1 MSMKCYFS
9 SIMKTGLLK
18 LIILAVTACVS
29 LTIAA
34 QADAAAEAVLKH
46 TRYAATLQQQDL
58 HGKMKKNGAETAVSL
73 FLRGQDIQ
81 FFYGAG
87 KSNKRFHM
95 RLKEN
100 EFDLFDIVGGK
111 TRKFNSKEIAQ
122 NINGTDLSFEDLSM
136 RFLYWKNSQIMGE
149 ERISGQKCHIIRL
162 INPGTTG
169 DYKQVYAWVHK
180 KYGSLMRVI
189 GYNAA
194 GQPLKQFQVTD
205 LMKVNGEYTLKRM
218 RVDRFNPKTNKSI
231 GVTYL
236 EFDKPKKAPNTGR

>member
-1 MSMKCYFS
+1 MKCYFS

-18 LIILAVTACVS
+18 SIVCAGLACVS
-29 LTIAA
+29 LTSVA
-34 QADAAAEAVLKH
+34 QADAAAENILKR

-58 HGKMKKNGAETAVSL
+58 HGHMNKDGRKTPVTL
-73 FLRGQDIQ
+73 FMRGENIQ
-81 FFYGAG
+81 FAYGSG
-87 KSNKRFHM
+87 KASKRFHM
-95 RLKEN
+95 RLELD
-100 EFDLFDIVGGK
+100 EVDLFDIVGGK
-111 TRKFNSKEIAQ
+111 TKKFNSRQIAE

-149 ERISGQKCHIIRL
+149 DRISGQKCHIIRL
-162 INPGTTG
+162 INPGTSG
-169 DYKQVYAWVHK
+169 DYKQVYVYVHQ

-189 GYNAA
+189 GYSAS

-205 LMKVNGEYTLKRM
+205 LMKVGKEYTLKRM

-236 EFDKPKKAPNTGR
+236 EFDKPKKAAKAGR

>member
-1 MSMKCYFS
+1 
-9 SIMKTGLLK
+9 MKTGLLK
-18 LIILAVTACVS
+18 SLVCAGLACVS
-29 LTIAA
+29 LTSVAK
-34 QADAAAEAVLKH
+34 ADAAAEAILKQ

-58 HGKMKKNGAETAVSL
+58 HGQMNKNRVKTPVSL

-87 KSNKRFHM
+87 KENKRFHM

-111 TRKFNSKEIAQ
+111 TKKFNNQQIAQ
-122 NINGTDLSFEDLSM
+122 PINGTDLSFEDLSM
-136 RFLYWKNSQIMGE
+136 RFLYWKNSEIVGE
-149 ERISGQKCHIIRL
+149 ERISGQKCHKIRL
-162 INPGTTG
+162 INPGTSG
-169 DYKQVYAWVHK
+169 DYKIVYVWVHQ

-194 GQPLKQFQVTD
+194 GKPLKQFQVTD
-205 LMKVNGEYTLKRM
+205 LMKVGKEYTLKRM
-218 RVDRFNPKTNKSI
+218 RVDKFNPTTNKSI

-236 EFDKPKKAPNTGR
+236 EFDKPKAAAGGR